1 MKFKQINHFMFCYFR
16 MILEA
21 ADVGHWVSDSHLNV
35 NGAASVETSRVQEL
49 FGGSKR
55 DVIQKLIRRYYPDFK
70 LCGYLDTLAEF
81 ENLLSQ
87 RS

>member
-1 MKFKQINHFMFCYFR
+1 

-35 NGAASVETSRVQEL
+35 NGAASAESSRVQEL
-49 FGGSKR
+49 FG
-55 DVIQKLIRRYYPDFK
+55 DLEQEVIQNLIWRYYPDFK
-70 LCGYLDTLAEF
+70 LCGYLDTLAAF
-81 ENLLSQ
+81 ENLLKQ